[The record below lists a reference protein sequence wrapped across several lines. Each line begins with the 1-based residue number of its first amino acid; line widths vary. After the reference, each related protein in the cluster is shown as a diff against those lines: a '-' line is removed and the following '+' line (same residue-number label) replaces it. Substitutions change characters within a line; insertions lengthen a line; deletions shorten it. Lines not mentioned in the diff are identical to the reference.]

1 MRLPTSAEIG
11 RLKRLLDG
19 EQLPGSQLNT
29 VFFEDL
35 LREGYLMVVPKGKN
49 RSVVVAKNKEYL
61 AKHICQQWQIKDLDE
76 YVSFR
81 EGPSLTRIEVQNVL
95 GDTKA
100 LSVVSYQGFL
110 VTAYDAIDYVLH
122 GQTGHLPLI
131 DGSMLHIFD
140 YEDFSV
146 PQDITVVYVENFTPF
161 RYISR
166 YRHLLQQDTKYLF
179 VSRYGTS
186 SAINDWLKRI
196 PNIFLHFGD
205 FDLDGIRIY
214 QKFYDELG
222 EERASFLVPDDI
234 ESRIRTKGNPYLYY
248 SQEKRNENYDVTDKR
263 LSGLVELIRECHAG
277 YEQEGYAI

>member
-140 YEDFSV
+140 FEAFSIPEDV
-146 PQDITVVYVENFTPF
+146 VVVYVENFTPF
-161 RYISR
+161 RYITR
-166 YRHLLQQDTKYLF
+166 YRHLFNRQHRYMF

-186 SAINDWLKRI
+186 AAINEWLKAI
-196 PNIFLHFGD
+196 PNKYIHFGD
-205 FDLDGIRIY
+205 FDLDGIKIY
-214 QKFYDELG
+214 QKFYGELG
-222 EERASFLVPDDI
+222 ENRASFLIPDDV
-234 ESRIRTKGNPYLYY
+234 EKRIRTKGNPHLYY
-248 SQEKRNENYDVTDKR
+248 AQENRNERFVLADIRLYD
-263 LSGLVELIRECHAG
+263 LVSTIMECHAG
-277 YEQEGYAI
+277 YEQEGYAL

>member
-1 MRLPTSAEIG
+1 MRLPTSAEIS

-19 EQLPGSQLNT
+19 EQLPSSQLNT

-35 LREGYLMVVPKGKN
+35 LKEGYLMVVPKGKN

-61 AKHICQQWQIKDLDE
+61 AKHISQQWQIKDLDE

-81 EGPSLTRIEVQNVL
+81 EGPSPTRIEVQNVL

-100 LSVVSYQGFL
+100 MNVVSYQGFL
-110 VTAYDAIDYVLH
+110 VTAYDEIDYVLH

-131 DGSMLHIFD
+131 DGSMLHVFD
-140 YEDFSV
+140 YEDFTV
-146 PQDITVVYVENFTPF
+146 PRDVTIVYVENFTPF

-166 YRHLLQQDTKYLF
+166 YRHLLEKGTRYLF
-179 VSRYGTS
+179 ISRYGTS
-186 SAINDWLKRI
+186 SAINDWLKRV
-196 PNIFLHFGD
+196 PNRYLHFGD

-214 QKFYDELG
+214 QKFYDEIG
-222 EERASFLVPDDI
+222 PERASFLVPNDI
-234 ESRIRTKGNPYLYY
+234 EERIRTKGNSNLFYT
-248 SQEKRNENYDVTDKR
+248 QERRNDGYEVTDPR
-263 LSGLVELIRECHAG
+263 LLKLASIIREYHAG

>member
-19 EQLPGSQLNT
+19 EQLPSSQLNT
-29 VFFEDL
+29 SFFEKL
-35 LREGYLMVVPKGKN
+35 LKEGYLMVVPKGKN
-49 RSVVVAKNKEYL
+49 RSVVVVKNKEYL
-61 AKHICQQWQIKDLDE
+61 TKHISQQWQIKDLDE

-81 EGPSLTRIEVQNVL
+81 EGSSPTRIEVQNVL

-110 VTAYDAIDYVLH
+110 VTAYDEIDYILH
-122 GQTGHLPLI
+122 GLTGHLPLI

-146 PQDITVVYVENFTPF
+146 PQNITVVYVENFTPF
-161 RYISR
+161 RYIGR
-166 YRHLLQQDTKYLF
+166 YRHLLGQESKHLF

-196 PNIFLHFGD
+196 PNKFLHFGD

-234 ESRIRTKGNPYLYY
+234 ESRIRTKGNPNLYY
-248 SQEKRNENYDVTDKR
+248 SQEKRNENFVVTDMR
-263 LSGLVELIRECHAG
+263 LSGLVSLIRECHAG
-277 YEQEGYAI
+277 YEQEGYAV